1 MSAHVSPL
9 RAGLQLRV
17 RKPAVTTTQLV
28 QYAGASGDFNRIH
41 YDQPF
46 ALDKGLPGVIAHG
59 NLTLALTASALQ
71 HACRQWN
78 GGDALFIRQLSARY
92 LAPVRPGDEVEVQ
105 VTVASVEADGD
116 AHVELRAAVGERE
129 VLAGRAVVA
138 PRAEQP
144 PSNPKEPLP

>member
-1 MSAHVSPL
+1 MSAHASPL
-9 RAGLQLRV
+9 HTGLQLRV
-17 RKPAVTTTQLV
+17 RKPAVTTMQLV

-41 YDQPF
+41 YDQAF

-78 GGDALFIRQLSARY
+78 GGDAHI
-92 LAPVRPGDEVEVQ
+92 
-105 VTVASVEADGD
+105 
-116 AHVELRAAVGERE
+116 ELRAAVGERE

-138 PRAEQP
+138 PRAEHP